1 MFENYKTFK
10 TTFAGRELMVETG
23 KVCGLANGSCWV
35 HYGET
40 VVMVNV
46 TASAKPREGVDFFPL
61 AVDYEEKLYA
71 VGKIPG
77 GYLKREG
84 RPSEKAILNSRVV
97 DRPMRPLFPKDMRND
112 VAIVMTVLAVDP
124 ETQPEIIAM
133 IGASIAVSISDI
145 PWNGP
150 IGGISV
156 GLVDGE
162 IVLMPNAEQR
172 AKSDLQLTVASSEK
186 KVVMIE
192 AGANEVDDDTM
203 LKAIMAGHEEI
214 NKSLIPF
221 IKQIQA
227 EIGKPKFSFP
237 SMEVDHD
244 LFEAIQNKYTEQV
257 KFAPALSRNY
267 ILTYKKGGYSPD
279 FDRIIDLIVRHSR
292 SRFPTRFMGFPA
304 YTYFLLRIMDER
316 KIYLKMPKGSRIML
330 GGGWKQFYAEQTDKI
345 SFYSLV
351 KKVLGIK
358 ENDIIEFFGAVEHPI
373 LYCDCKEHHFHVPA
387 YSRVIIRDVDTL
399 KPLENGKT
407 GLVNLITPM
416 VKATPVLSVMTDDLG
431 ILHNGS
437 ECSCGLK
444 TPFLEIVGRVA
455 PEDIKT
461 CAAGAEEIIK
471 GVNV

>member
-1 MFENYKTFK
+1 
-10 TTFAGRELMVETG
+10 MVAFDTG
-23 KVCGLANGSCWV
+23 GLLCGLKMVMRVSKLRNLLSPVPC
-35 HYGET
+35 HYIIMGYKHHRGNKT
-40 VVMVNV
+40 AV
-46 TASAKPREGVDFFPL
+46 TKTAFGATFF
-61 AVDYEEKLYA
+61 
-71 VGKIPG
+71 
-77 GYLKREG
+77 
-84 RPSEKAILNSRVV
+84 
-97 DRPMRPLFPKDMRND
+97 
-112 VAIVMTVLAVDP
+112 T
-124 ETQPEIIAM
+124 
-133 IGASIAVSISDI
+133 
-145 PWNGP
+145 
-150 IGGISV
+150 
-156 GLVDGE
+156 
-162 IVLMPNAEQR
+162 
-172 AKSDLQLTVASSEK
+172 
-186 KVVMIE
+186 
-192 AGANEVDDDTM
+192 
-203 LKAIMAGHEEI
+203 
-214 NKSLIPF
+214 
-221 IKQIQA
+221 
-227 EIGKPKFSFP
+227 
-237 SMEVDHD
+237 
-244 LFEAIQNKYTEQV
+244 
-257 KFAPALSRNY
+257 PALSRNY

-279 FDRIIDLIVRHSR
+279 FDRIINLIIRHSR

-330 GGGWKQFYAEQTDKI
+330 GGGWKQFYAEQTDKN
-345 SFYSLV
+345 SFYSLAE
-351 KKVLGIK
+351 KVLGIK

-444 TPFLEIVGRVA
+444 SPFLEIVGRVA

>member
-1 MFENYKTFK
+1 MGYKHHRGNKTAVTKTAFGATFF
-10 TTFAGRELMVETG
+10 T
-23 KVCGLANGSCWV
+23 
-35 HYGET
+35 
-40 VVMVNV
+40 
-46 TASAKPREGVDFFPL
+46 
-61 AVDYEEKLYA
+61 
-71 VGKIPG
+71 
-77 GYLKREG
+77 
-84 RPSEKAILNSRVV
+84 
-97 DRPMRPLFPKDMRND
+97 
-112 VAIVMTVLAVDP
+112 
-124 ETQPEIIAM
+124 
-133 IGASIAVSISDI
+133 
-145 PWNGP
+145 
-150 IGGISV
+150 
-156 GLVDGE
+156 
-162 IVLMPNAEQR
+162 
-172 AKSDLQLTVASSEK
+172 
-186 KVVMIE
+186 
-192 AGANEVDDDTM
+192 
-203 LKAIMAGHEEI
+203 
-214 NKSLIPF
+214 
-221 IKQIQA
+221 
-227 EIGKPKFSFP
+227 
-237 SMEVDHD
+237 
-244 LFEAIQNKYTEQV
+244 
-257 KFAPALSRNY
+257 PALSRNY

-330 GGGWKQFYAEQTDKI
+330 GGGWKQFYAEQTDKN
-345 SFYSLV
+345 SFYSLAE
-351 KKVLGIK
+351 KVLGIK